1 MKSDVYSYGILL
13 MEIFT
18 RKRPTDEIFT
28 GEMSM
33 RHWVKTSISNGIIGV
48 ADSNLVQKEDE
59 YFVVKANCI
68 SSIMTLALDC
78 SSELPEDRIDMKDV
92 VSILKNIRRKFL
104 NKIEKD

>member
-1 MKSDVYSYGILL
+1 

-18 RKRPTDEIFT
+18 RKRPTDEIFS

-33 RHWVKTSISNGIIGV
+33 RHWVKMSVYNGIIGV
-48 ADSNLVQKEDE
+48 ADSTLMQKEDE

-68 SSIMTLALDC
+68 SSIMVLALDC

-92 VSILKNIRRKFL
+92 VSTLKNIRRKFL
-104 NKIEKD
+104 NNIEND

>member
-1 MKSDVYSYGILL
+1 

-18 RKRPTDEIFT
+18 RKRPTDEIFA

-68 SSIMTLALDC
+68 SSIMALALDC
-78 SSELPEDRIDMKDV
+78 SSELPDDRIDMKDV